1 MCKFGF
7 FRMEPI
13 ARLVATGFFTGYSPV
28 APGTAGS
35 LVALAILW
43 LLRPSDFILGTGLI
57 LLYPLG
63 VWASSRVE
71 REEVQKGGKHDPSIV
86 NIDEIVGMGLSVV
99 FLPHSVSRAW
109 LIAGF
114 LLFRVF
120 DIVKP
125 FPADR
130 AQRLPGGWGIMID
143 DVIAGIYA
151 NAVLQVLVRIFQK

>member
-1 MCKFGF
+1 MDS
-7 FRMEPI
+7 I
-13 ARLVATGFFTGYSPV
+13 ARLLATGLCTGYSPV

-35 LVALAILW
+35 LLALAILW
-43 LLRPSDFILGTGLI
+43 FFDPPDSLLGPGLV
-57 LLYPLG
+57 LLFFPG
-63 VWASSRVE
+63 VWASTRVE
-71 REEVQKGGKHDPSIV
+71 REEVRKGGKSDPSIV
-86 NIDEIVGMGLSVV
+86 NIDEIMGMGLSVI

-114 LLFRVF
+114 FLFRLF

-151 NAVLQVLVRIFQK
+151 NAVLQVLVRIF

>member
-13 ARLVATGFFTGYSPV
+13 ARLVATGIYTGYSPV

-35 LVALAILW
+35 LFALAILW

-57 LLYPLG
+57 LLSPLG

-99 FLPHSVSRAW
+99 LLPHAVPRVW
-109 LIAGF
+109 WIAGF
-114 LLFRVF
+114 LLFRLF

-151 NAVLQVLVRIFQK
+151 NAVLQVMVRIF

>member
-7 FRMEPI
+7 FWMDPI
-13 ARLVATGFFTGYSPV
+13 ARLVATGFYTGYSPV

-35 LVALAILW
+35 LLALAILW
-43 LLRPSDFILGTGLI
+43 LLHPRDSYLGPGLV
-57 LLYPLG
+57 LFFFLG
-63 VWASSRVE
+63 LWASSRVE
-71 REEVQKGGKHDPSIV
+71 GEEVQKGGKHDPSIV

-99 FLPHSVSRAW
+99 LLPHAVPRVW
-109 LIAGF
+109 WIAGF

-151 NAVLQVLVRIFQK
+151 NAVLQALVRIF

>member
-13 ARLVATGFFTGYSPV
+13 ARLVATGFYTGYSPV

-35 LVALAILW
+35 LFALAILW
-43 LLRPSDFILGTGLI
+43 FLDPSDSFLGPGLV
-57 LLYPLG
+57 LLFFLG
-63 VWASSRVE
+63 VWVSTRVE
-71 REEVQKGGKHDPSIV
+71 REEIRQGGKHDPSIV
-86 NIDEIVGMGLSVV
+86 NIDEIAGMGLSVV

-125 FPADR
+125 FPANR
-130 AQRLPGGWGIMID
+130 AQNLPGGWGIMID

-151 NAVLQVLVRIFQK
+151 NAVLQVMVRIF